1 MRSDIKFYF
10 RGRCSGEVLPFGQGN
25 SETSFLQGHES
36 GTSAGRSAGR
46 GDSESEW
53 ISQTVNKE
61 LPSQQIANTVT
72 RSTDRLQAGCYYIRQ
87 SETSAI
93 CNSCMNGGLSPH
105 RQISNTITTRCDNDT
120 QGVFPVNTTPEGL
133 ARTIKAQYYK
143 TGIANILR
151 TDGFGLTGV
160 VCLDDSDT

>member
-1 MRSDIKFYF
+1 MRSDIKLYF
-10 RGRCSGEVLPFGQGN
+10 RGRCSGEVLPLGQGN
-25 SETSFLQGHES
+25 SETSFLQGYEF
-36 GTSAGRSAGR
+36 GTLAGRSTGR
-46 GDSESEW
+46 GDSESKR
-53 ISQTVNKE
+53 ISQAVNNDT
-61 LPSQQIANTVT
+61 PSPQIVNMAT
-72 RSTDRLQAGCYYIRQ
+72 RSTDA
-87 SETSAI
+87 T
-93 CNSCMNGGLSPH
+93 NSGLSGGLTQF
-105 RQISNTITTRCDNDT
+105 RQVSNTITTRCDNDT

>member
-1 MRSDIKFYF
+1 MRSDIKLYF
-10 RGRCSGEVLPFGQGN
+10 RGRCSGEVLPLGQSD

-36 GTSAGRSAGR
+36 GTTSRRSAGR
-46 GDSESEW
+46 GDSESERV
-53 ISQTVNKE
+53 SQTVSKE
-61 LPSQQIANTVT
+61 LPTQQIANTVT
-72 RSTDRLQAGCYYIRQ
+72 RSTDILQAGCNNIRQ
-87 SETSAI
+87 FVGDAD
-93 CNSCMNGGLSPH
+93 CKLAARGGLSPH

-151 TDGFGLTGV
+151 TDGFGATGV

>member
-10 RGRCSGEVLPFGQGN
+10 RGRCSREIFPFGQGD

-36 GTSAGRSAGR
+36 GTSAGWSAGR
-46 GDSESEW
+46 RNFESERV
-53 ISQTVNKE
+53 SQAVSKE
-61 LPSQQIANTVT
+61 PPTQQIANTVT

-87 SETSAI
+87 FVGDVDCKLAAR
-93 CNSCMNGGLSPH
+93 GLSPH

-120 QGVFPVNTTPEGL
+120 QGVFPVNTTPEGSV
-133 ARTIKAQYYK
+133 RTTKAQYYK

-151 TDGFGLTGV
+151 TDGFGATGV